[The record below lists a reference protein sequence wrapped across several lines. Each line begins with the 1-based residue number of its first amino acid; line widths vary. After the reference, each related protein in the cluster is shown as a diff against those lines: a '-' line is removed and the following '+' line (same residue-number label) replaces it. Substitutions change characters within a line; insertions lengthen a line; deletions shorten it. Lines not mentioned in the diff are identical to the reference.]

1 MGPTHDRFGP
11 MKTVHQT
18 VVLWLT
24 YRVYEA
30 LEYDARHLSL
40 LFVLC
45 FSLLL
50 TTKLTSHGVY
60 GVT

>member
-11 MKTVHQT
+11 MKTVLQT

-30 LEYDARHLSL
+30 LQ
-40 LFVLC
+40 
-45 FSLLL
+45 
-50 TTKLTSHGVY
+50 LTSP
-60 GVT
+60 